1 MLHESVDE
9 SNLTRIVDAMP
20 SAGRR
25 HLAWLLAQG
34 IISYLDGPLTKAVEQ
49 LKMDDERLNRWAD
62 EWDNRYSLEK

>member
-1 MLHESVDE
+1 MLHQAIEE

-20 SAGRR
+20 APGRR

-34 IISYLDGPLTKAVEQ
+34 VISILDGPLTKAVEQ
-49 LKMDDERLNRWAD
+49 VTIDDAKLEQWAE